1 MTGNMVRSYA
11 QCLFRIKSAFVEA
24 IYEFTTEHQTGKK
37 KKRENGRERDPNI
50 LASVVCALA
59 FI

>member
-1 MTGNMVRSYA
+1 MEQQFVSLEERFMTGNMVRSYA

-37 KKRENGRERDPNI
+37 KKKRKWKGEGP
-50 LASVVCALA
+50 
-59 FI
+59 

>member
-1 MTGNMVRSYA
+1 MSLLQNTK
-11 QCLFRIKSAFVEA
+11 QE
-24 IYEFTTEHQTGKK
+24 KK